1 MSRPI
6 TLPRVTRTADSVAA
20 RMHRVRLK
28 NATPNQADMYSDS
41 ERFAERNAAR
51 VERCSLDTPNA
62 EMTTANVS
70 MSDVATPHLVA
81 SLRAQ

>member
-1 MSRPI
+1 
-6 TLPRVTRTADSVAA
+6 
-20 RMHRVRLK
+20 
-28 NATPNQADMYSDS
+28 MYSDS